1 MFPTFSSLI
10 NYIFGTDFSWPI
22 PTFGFFVTLAF
33 ILSYLV
39 FKSEFGRKEKQGE
52 FKAFE
57 EHVQWGAKAI
67 SFLFLGYGLLGFL
80 VGYKGVGALL
90 NLEAF
95 SHNPLRFIFSAQG
108 NWIAGWLL
116 ALVSCM
122 LTGMLYRKLI
132 FGKRTTETRWVRPK
146 ELLPVMLLWAG
157 VTGFVGSKV
166 FNIFEDGHLHH
177 SHSIFEILHVSGLTF
192 WGGLFFGAASYLY
205 IGMRRGMDWR
215 HLADVGSLGML
226 VAYGVGRMGCHLS
239 GDGDWGIV
247 NTVEKPFSWLPD
259 WMWSFRFPHNVIE
272 QGERISGCEGKY
284 CYILPEGVFPTS
296 FYESFVILL
305 VFAVLWVIRAR
316 IKTPGVLFVIY
327 LFITGTE
334 RILIEFIRV
343 NYKFNVFGL
352 YLSEAQLVGFF
363 MVLLAFLLGGYLKNN
378 RYLSNR

>member
-39 FKSEFGRKEKQGE
+39 FKSEFGRKEKRGE
-52 FKAFE
+52 LKAFE
-57 EHVQWGAKAI
+57 EHMQWSAKAI

-80 VGYKGVGALL
+80 VGYKGIGALL
-90 NLEAF
+90 DLEAF
-95 SHNPLRFIFSAQG
+95 SHNPLRFIFSVQG
-108 NWIAGWLL
+108 NWTAGL
-116 ALVSCM
+116 AFVLVACV
-122 LTGMLYRKLI
+122 LTGFLYRKLI
-132 FGKRTTETRWVRPK
+132 FGKNTTETRHVRPK
-146 ELLPVMLLWAG
+146 ELLPAMLLWVG
-157 VTGFVGSKV
+157 VTGFIGSKV
-166 FNIFEDGHLHH
+166 FNVFEDGHLHH

-215 HLADVGSLGML
+215 HLTDVGSLGML

-239 GDGDWGIV
+239 GDGDWGVV
-247 NTVEKPFSWLPD
+247 NAAEKPFSWVPD
-259 WMWSFRFPHNVIE
+259 WMWSFRFPHNVIG
-272 QGERISGCEGKY
+272 QGEYISGCDGKY
-284 CYILPEGVFPTS
+284 CYVLPEGVFPTS
-296 FYESFVILL
+296 FYESFIILL
-305 VFAVLWVIRAR
+305 VFAILWKIKER
-316 IKTPGVLFVIY
+316 IKTPGRLFVIY

-334 RILIEFIRV
+334 RFLIEFIRV

-378 RYLSNR
+378 C